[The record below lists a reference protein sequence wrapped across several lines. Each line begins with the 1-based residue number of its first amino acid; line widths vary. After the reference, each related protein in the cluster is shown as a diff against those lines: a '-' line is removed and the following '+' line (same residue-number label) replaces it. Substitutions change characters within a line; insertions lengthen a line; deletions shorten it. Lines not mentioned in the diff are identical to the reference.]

1 MNLNTTRLVCLATLL
16 LSVCACSGGAELDAN
31 AEENAVDALEDSNDE
46 YPAPQPATPEA
57 LQQIRANMFG
67 GFQRAA
73 QMEISA
79 VERHAI
85 IDLLAEQGVDER
97 EVSFSGANVF
107 VNDVSFSAEPILEQL
122 RARTV
127 EKGKVLS
134 QTITSLIGTHDTDLV
149 FPATIVGAPVT
160 YARQASNAEFRFN
173 RPEVD
178 TTFPHVIVLA
188 DNVPARIFQAF
199 RDSIAEIGNAA
210 GDDCLSPTFLR
221 VISRSDFDSE
231 FADEPFDTQPRVTEV
246 VYSPAICGSNA
257 LGCTQFPRL
266 ENVVLSPPSPIGG
279 GGITQNRFLFG
290 GYIGIDSNQ
299 VTPASAEFS
308 TITHELMHLIGIA
321 HPQADEFRTGG
332 AVAKLVVLGTEADDD
347 GFDSI
352 MALRGTGD
360 RVFTLS
366 ADDTDTIRTLY
377 NAALNCSY
385 QTVAIQIVP
394 L

>member
-1 MNLNTTRLVCLATLL
+1 MNLNAKRLVCLATLL
-16 LSVCACSGGAELDAN
+16 LSASACSSGADFDVN
-31 AEENAVDALEDSNDE
+31 AEGTLDEIEVPSDE
-46 YPAPQPATPEA
+46 YPAPQPATPEV
-57 LQQIRANMFG
+57 LQQIRENMFG

-73 QMEISA
+73 QMEVSA
-79 VERHAI
+79 AERQALV
-85 IDLLAEQGVDER
+85 DVLAERGVEPQ

-107 VNDVSFSAEPILEQL
+107 VNDVSFDATPILEQL

-134 QTITSLIGTHDTDLV
+134 QTITSVIGTHDTDLI
-149 FPATIVGAPVT
+149 FPADVVGAPVT
-160 YARQASNAEFRFN
+160 YARQTTDADFRFN

-178 TTFPHVIVLA
+178 GTFPHVIVLA
-188 DNVPARIFQAF
+188 DDVPDRIVQAF
-199 RDSIAEIGNAA
+199 KDSIAEIGNAA
-210 GDDCLSPTFLR
+210 SDDCLSTGFLR
-221 VISRSDFDSE
+221 VLSRSEFDSE
-231 FADEPFDTQPRVTEV
+231 FPDEPFDTQPRVTEV

-266 ENVVLSPPSPIGG
+266 ANVVLSPPSPIGG
-279 GGITQNRFLFG
+279 GGVTQNRFLFG

-321 HPQADEFRTGG
+321 HPQADEFRAGG
-332 AVAKLVVLGTEADDD
+332 AVAKLVVLGTEPDDD

-352 MALRGTGD
+352 MALRSTTD

-366 ADDTDTIRTLY
+366 SDDKDTIRTLY